1 MRCRPPAPGSSI
13 PERSSRVRTLLALA
27 PALLVVLVLWGAG
40 LVGAVRSSLGVS
52 RLTGWSA
59 ADLDA
64 YRALAD
70 DPVFWESLWFTL
82 RITVIATALSLVV
95 AVALAAVLRRSGVV
109 ARLLASVPVPMP
121 HLVAAVLGVLWLG
134 PGGIADRLL
143 GGLPVDLVRDPA
155 GIGIVLVYVY
165 KEAPFLALLVL
176 AAWGPAVAAREE
188 AAAVLGARPLQRLR
202 WVVWPAIR
210 APLLTGAA
218 VVAAFVIGAFEV
230 PLAIG
235 PTSPQTLS
243 ELALSATREAS
254 LDGRATASAVL
265 VIASVLAVSVA
276 ALAAAGLRRRH
287 E

>member
-1 MRCRPPAPGSSI
+1 M
-13 PERSSRVRTLLALA
+13 
-27 PALLVVLVLWGAG
+27 
-40 LVGAVRSSLGVS
+40 VGAARSSLGVT
-52 RLTGWSA
+52 RLSGWSA

-64 YRALAD
+64 YRALLD
-70 DPVFWESLWFTL
+70 DPAFWSAVGFTL
-82 RITVIATALSLVV
+82 RIAALSTLLSALL
-95 AVALAAVLRRSGVV
+95 AVALAAVLRRSGALTRV
-109 ARLLASVPVPMP
+109 LAAGPVPMP

-134 PGGIADRLL
+134 PGGVADRIL
-143 GGLPVDLVRDPA
+143 GGLPLDLVRDPA
-155 GIGIVLVYVY
+155 GLGIVLVYVY

-176 AAWGPAVAAREE
+176 AAWGPVVAAREE

-210 APLLTGAA
+210 APLVTGSA

-243 ELALSATREAS
+243 ELALSATKTAS
-254 LDGRATASAVL
+254 LDGRAVANAALLVASL
-265 VIASVLAVSVA
+265 LAVSVA
-276 ALAAAGLRRRH
+276 AVAATGLRRRH